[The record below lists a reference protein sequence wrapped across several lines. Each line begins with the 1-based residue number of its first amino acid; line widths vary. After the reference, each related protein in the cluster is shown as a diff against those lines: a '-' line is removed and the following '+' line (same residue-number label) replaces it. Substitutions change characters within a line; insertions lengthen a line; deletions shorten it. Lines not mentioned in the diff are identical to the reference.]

1 MLQCTLVA
9 IHKNELEEAQ
19 TQVQKAREKLDNQV
33 TGLLLESYERAQ
45 DKILKLQQLTEME
58 EIIEL
63 KQFEKK
69 KSLNENNGEFS
80 YLKMNELLE

>member
-1 MLQCTLVA
+1 
-9 IHKNELEEAQ
+9 
-19 TQVQKAREKLDNQV
+19 
-33 TGLLLESYERAQ
+33 
-45 DKILKLQQLTEME
+45 LKLQQLTEME